1 MTPRQFILNSASQM
15 VVNHVKN
22 YGVPERGLEN
32 LAWECVEGVVEMG
45 KLGSKSFF
53 ESASDETLDALHVEI
68 QEAARLQLHQL
79 GVALE
84 SD

>member
-1 MTPRQFILNSASQM
+1 MTTRQFILNSATQM

-45 KLGSKSFF
+45 EQGGKSFF
-53 ESASDETLDALHVEI
+53 ESASDESLDGLHVEI
-68 QEAARLQLHQL
+68 QEAARLELHQL
-79 GVALE
+79 GIALD